1 MVLLNTFHANVQ
13 HVMASDYYLQCYT
26 QHSQWGSCCGGGGV
40 VVFFFLFFFFLHANL
55 AGIDVIILELLAG
68 DIH

>member
-13 HVMASDYYLQCYT
+13 DVMASDYYLQCYT
-26 QHSQWGSCCGGGGV
+26 QHSQWGSCCGGV
-40 VVFFFLFFFFLHANL
+40 VVFLFFFSLHANL

-68 DIH
+68 DIN